1 MKSIAPF
8 GFVMELMKSNK
19 PYIGM
24 FFIVSV
30 YAGMGLFTKAA
41 ISNGM
46 SPYVFVFYRQA
57 FATLALT
64 PFSFFLES
72 NKSAPLSCILLC
84 KIFFAALIGIT
95 LTLNLFCLG
104 ISYTSATLAA
114 ASANTIPTI
123 TLIMA
128 VCLRMEKISI
138 NKWHGVAKVLGCM
151 VGLGGAMVFIFFKG
165 PPLYQGS
172 PNKFSGPSTEG
183 NPKREWVKG
192 SFIMLSSM
200 TCWALWLIMQVPL
213 VKQYPAKLRLIALQC
228 FFSCIQSAIWAVAV
242 DRSVSSWKLQ
252 WDLNLLSVL
261 FCGVIVTGISYWLR
275 IWVIQRKGPVFV
287 AIFTPLQLPIA
298 AAFSAIFWDETLHW
312 GSVGGAV
319 MLAGGLYS
327 ILWGKH
333 REGKANAIEV
343 LKSKESEKDETTHG
357 VNDNVEV

>member
-8 GFVMELMKSNK
+8 GCVMVLMKSNK

-46 SPYVFVFYRQA
+46 NPYVFVFYRQA
-57 FATLALT
+57 FATLALA
-64 PFSFFLES
+64 PFSFFLE
-72 NKSAPLSCILLC
+72 
-84 KIFFAALIGIT
+84 
-95 LTLNLFCLG
+95 
-104 ISYTSATLAA
+104 
-114 ASANTIPTI
+114 
-123 TLIMA
+123 
-128 VCLRMEKISI
+128 RMEKISV
-138 NKWHGVAKVLGCM
+138 NKWHGVAKVLGC
-151 VGLGGAMVFIFFKG
+151 L
-165 PPLYQGS
+165 
-172 PNKFSGPSTEG
+172 
-183 NPKREWVKG
+183 
-192 SFIMLSSM
+192 
-200 TCWALWLIMQVPL
+200 VPL

-228 FFSCIQSAIWAVAV
+228 FFSCIQAAIWAVAV

-261 FCGVIVTGISYWLR
+261 FCGVIVTGISYWVR
-275 IWVIQRKGPVFV
+275 IWVIQRKGPVFL

-333 REGKANAIEV
+333 REGKANAIKV
-343 LKSKESEKDETTHG
+343 LKSKESAKDETTHG